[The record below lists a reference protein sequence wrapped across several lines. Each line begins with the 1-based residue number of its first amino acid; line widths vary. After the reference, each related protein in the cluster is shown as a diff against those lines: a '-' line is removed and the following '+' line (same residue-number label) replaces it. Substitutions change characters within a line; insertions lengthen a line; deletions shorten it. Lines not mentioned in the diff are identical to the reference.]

1 MKSKKKTIVHV
12 TSEVAPFYKRGGL
25 GDVAGALPVYLESP
39 EYHNIVISLFYDG
52 KMNHLEEAE
61 EKNFTITF
69 HGVPYR
75 FSTFSVRRQHI
86 LYYFIRLSDSSV
98 LSDLENNDGFKP
110 YAAPSAIVPFFYFAR
125 AALEVILQHNH
136 QPDFLFCHDWQTG
149 GVFAFPDILEGLHRQ
164 NPFTR
169 VFMIHNYDFQGPLY
183 QDICRYLEPQN
194 NREIMAILQRFGHA
208 TMLALALKN
217 CDYAAAVSHTY
228 ARELMARDAP
238 HLGLDYLSL
247 LKHNV
252 HSFLNGSDTTL
263 WQPRDNQFLSL
274 NYDENSLHKKQELKL
289 EFLSRHSTN
298 GDRRPDQPLVLMLCR
313 LTTQKGIGLFAD
325 YFEHEQGIVEHMRKF
340 LDTGIRFVIHGNPA
354 GGMNSVV
361 HQRLSKLA
369 KTFGPNF
376 IYLPGYSEESAHQ
389 LLAAADILLAPSLFE
404 PCGLI
409 QIYAMAFG
417 TVPVVR
423 PVGGMKDTVDCYKKD
438 PDNATGFH
446 IPEFT
451 RESLIQT
458 IDDAAEVFRQ
468 HPQQWQQMMKR
479 GMARDFSW
487 NRMKQQ
493 YFNFFRA
500 VEHGQPVVPTIL

>member
-1 MKSKKKTIVHV
+1 MKSKPRTIVHV

-25 GDVAGALPVYLESP
+25 GDVAGALPIYLENP
-39 EYHNIVISLFYDG
+39 EYHNIVISLYYDE
-52 KMNHLEEAE
+52 KMKHLEEAVE
-61 EKNFTITF
+61 ESFVITF

-75 FSTFSVRRQHI
+75 FSTFSVERKGI
-86 LYYFIRLSDSSV
+86 LYYFIRLSDSSI

-125 AALEVILQHNH
+125 AALQVVLHNRH
-136 QPDFLFCHDWQTG
+136 FPDFLFCHDWQTG
-149 GVFAFPDILEGLHRQ
+149 GVFAFPDILQELHAE

-183 QDICRYLEPQN
+183 HDICRYLEPQN
-194 NREIMAILQRFGHA
+194 NREIEAVLNRFGHA
-208 TMLALALKN
+208 TLLALALKN

-252 HSFLNGSDTTL
+252 HSFLNGSDTSL
-263 WQPRDNQFLSL
+263 WQPRDNPFLSL
-274 NYDENSLHKKQELKL
+274 NYDEDSLDKKRELKL
-289 EFLSRHSTN
+289 EFLSRHSSN

-313 LTTQKGIGLFAD
+313 LTVQKGIGLFAD
-325 YFEHEQGIVEHMRKF
+325 YFEDEESIVDHMRSF
-340 LDTGIRFVIHGNPA
+340 LELGIRFVIHGNPA
-354 GGMNSVV
+354 GGMNSVI
-361 HQRLSKLA
+361 HQRLAKLA
-369 KTFGPNF
+369 KTFHQSF

-423 PVGGMKDTVDCYKKD
+423 PVGGMKDTVDCYN
-438 PDNATGFH
+438 DNPSHATGFH
-446 IPEFT
+446 IPQFT

-458 IDDAAEVFRQ
+458 IGQAVSIYRH
-468 HPQQWQQMMKR
+468 HPQLWQQMMKR

-487 NRMKQQ
+487 HRMKHQ
-493 YFNFFRA
+493 YFNFFTA
-500 VEHGQPVVPTIL
+500 VEQGRPVAPTLL

>member
-1 MKSKKKTIVHV
+1 MISKKRTIVHI

-25 GDVAGALPVYLESP
+25 GDVAGALPIYLQNP
-39 EYHNIVISLFYDG
+39 DCDNIVISLYYDG

-61 EKNFTITF
+61 EQKFVIVF
-69 HGVPYR
+69 QSLPYR
-75 FSTFSVRRQHI
+75 FSTFSVQRKNI

-98 LSDLENNDGFKP
+98 LSDLESNDGFKP

-125 AALEVILQHNH
+125 AALEIVIRHNH
-136 QPDFLFCHDWQTG
+136 HPDFLFSHDWQTG
-149 GVFAFPDILEGLHRQ
+149 GVFAFPDILGALYAQH
-164 NPFTR
+164 PFTK

-183 QDICRYLEPQN
+183 QDICRYLEPQC
-194 NREIMAILQRFGHA
+194 NREIEEILHRFGHA
-208 TMLALALKN
+208 TLLALALKN

-263 WQPRDNQFLSL
+263 WQPRNNPLLAL
-274 NYDENSLHKKQELKL
+274 NYDEDSLHKKQELKL
-289 EFLSRHSTN
+289 EFLSRYSSN

-325 YFEHEQGIVEHMRKF
+325 YFEDEESILDHMRRF

-369 KTFGPNF
+369 KTFGPQF

-417 TVPVVR
+417 TVPIVR
-423 PVGGMKDTVDCYKKD
+423 PVGGMKDTVDCTNHN
-438 PDNATGFH
+438 PGNATGFH

-451 RESLIQT
+451 RQSLVQT
-458 IDDAAEVFRQ
+458 VKEAVAVYQ
-468 HPQQWQQMMKR
+468 NNPQQWRQMMKR
-479 GMARDFSW
+479 GMNRDFSW

-493 YFNFFRA
+493 YFNFFEAIEQGR
-500 VEHGQPVVPTIL
+500 PVAPTPL